1 MQKFKSV
8 KKFTCIVIAV
18 MMVLSCVVVGTNAVN
33 TVKVAFTNN
42 KNWGAVNVYT
52 WDANF
57 NNCTGAWPGTPV
69 TSTTVNNYGETVY
82 HAEIPANVTGIVFN
96 DGGSQQTVDIHSFNG
111 QSIGWY
117 MTDQDANN
125 GHWNVETWDY
135 TPEESNTTSPTDT
148 GSYKTIYFTNDKN
161 WNVTAYA
168 WDSANNAL
176 LGTWP
181 GTAMTFDYKN
191 TFNQDVFKIFVPAGA
206 VGVVFSNNGG
216 AQTVAL
222 VPADNTGYYPDSQ
235 EALGKWICKTWAPV
249 HDVPTTVEVTT
260 VEETTIEEPTVEE
273 TTVEATTEETNAPIY
288 VDNFS
293 ASSYSISLK
302 DSIAINF
309 RVKPETVLG
318 YTDPYLV
325 VTMEGQE
332 TVINDYETQADGT
345 IVFSFDK
352 VYPQTVIDDA
362 TAVLHAFQGDQ
373 EYYGQNYTKSV
384 LNYCVTNQTK
394 VGNPNT
400 LKGLLVNLLKYAG
413 EAQKLTGYKTDN
425 LASDSQYIDRTANRY
440 AKSILTD
447 MVDVKDYH
455 ASACPG
461 TVKSE
466 FTAGSL
472 VLGNTVDLKVTFTA
486 NDLSDKSVRVDF
498 NGDTKYFSGSDLI
511 STGNGKAYVQYPVYA
526 NQFHDTVY
534 FTVCE
539 GADHTP
545 ISDTMTYS
553 AASYAGKYI
562 DNATFG
568 PILTA
573 MMLYGQAAET
583 FAAA

>member
-8 KKFTCIVIAV
+8 KKLTCIVIAV

-82 HAEIPANVTGIVFN
+82 HAEIPSNVTGIVFN
-96 DGGSQQTVDIHSFNG
+96 DGGSQQTVDIHSFG
-111 QSIGWY
+111 
-117 MTDQDANN
+117 
-125 GHWNVETWDY
+125 
-135 TPEESNTTSPTDT
+135 
-148 GSYKTIYFTNDKN
+148 
-161 WNVTAYA
+161 
-168 WDSANNAL
+168 
-176 LGTWP
+176 
-181 GTAMTFDYKN
+181 
-191 TFNQDVFKIFVPAGA
+191 QDVYKITLPAA
-206 VGVVFSNNGG
+206 AIGVVFSNNGG
-216 AQTVAL
+216 AQTVDL

-260 VEETTIEEPTVEE
+260 VEETTIEEPTVEESTIEE

-325 VTMEGQE
+325 VTMNNEE
-332 TVINDYETQADGT
+332 TVINDYETLADGT
-345 IVFSFDK
+345 LVFQFDK

-362 TAVLHAFQGDQ
+362 SSVLHGFKGDQ
-373 EYYGQNYTKSV
+373 EYYGAPYTKSV
-384 LNYCVTNQTK
+384 LEYAISNQAK
-394 VGNPNT
+394 EGNSHS
-400 LKGLLVNLLKYAG
+400 LKELLVNLLKYAG
-413 EAQKLTGYKTDN
+413 EAQDFVNYKEDN
-425 LASDSQYIDRTANRY
+425 LALNYINPSARRF
-440 AKSILTD
+440 AKSILAD
-447 MVDVKDYH
+447 LVDVKDFN
-455 ASACPG
+455 AVECLG

-466 FTAGSL
+466 FTTATL
-472 VLGNTVDLKVTFTA
+472 VLGNTVGIKVTCNA
-486 NDLSDKSVRVDF
+486 NEITDKSIRVDF
-498 NGDTKYFSGSDLI
+498 NGESKYFEAEDLAPA
-511 STGNGKAYVQYPVYA
+511 NAQDKATFTYSLYA
-526 NQFHDTVY
+526 NQLHDTVR

-539 GADHTP
+539 GTDHTP

-553 AASYAGKYI
+553 AASYASKFHTDPGV
-562 DNATFG
+562 G
-568 PILTA
+568 SLLTEL
-573 MMLYGQAAET
+573 MLYGQAADT
-583 FAAA
+583 FANAQ

>member
-1 MQKFKSV
+1 MHKFKST
-8 KKFTCIVIAV
+8 KKFVSLVLAV
-18 MMVLSCVVVGTNAVN
+18 MMVLSCVAVGVSAAS

-135 TPEESNTTSPTDT
+135 TPEESNTTSPT
-148 GSYKTIYFTNDKN
+148 
-161 WNVTAYA
+161 
-168 WDSANNAL
+168 
-176 LGTWP
+176 
-181 GTAMTFDYKN
+181 YKN

-216 AQTVAL
+216 AQTVDL

-260 VEETTIEEPTVEE
+260 VEETTIEEPTVEESTIEE

-325 VTMEGQE
+325 VTMNNEE
-332 TVINDYETQADGT
+332 TVINDYETLADGT
-345 IVFSFDK
+345 LVFQFDK

-362 TAVLHAFQGDQ
+362 SSVLHGFKGDQ
-373 EYYGQNYTKSV
+373 EYLWCSLY
-384 LNYCVTNQTK
+384 K
-394 VGNPNT
+394 VCFGIC
-400 LKGLLVNLLKYAG
+400 Y
-413 EAQKLTGYKTDN
+413 Q
-425 LASDSQYIDRTANRY
+425 Q
-440 AKSILTD
+440 
-447 MVDVKDYH
+447 
-455 ASACPG
+455 PG
-461 TVKSE
+461 
-466 FTAGSL
+466 
-472 VLGNTVDLKVTFTA
+472 
-486 NDLSDKSVRVDF
+486 
-498 NGDTKYFSGSDLI
+498 
-511 STGNGKAYVQYPVYA
+511 
-526 NQFHDTVY
+526 
-534 FTVCE
+534 
-539 GADHTP
+539 
-545 ISDTMTYS
+545 
-553 AASYAGKYI
+553 
-562 DNATFG
+562 
-568 PILTA
+568 
-573 MMLYGQAAET
+573 
-583 FAAA
+583 

>member
-176 LGTWP
+176 LGTWL

-191 TFNQDVFKIFVPAGA
+191 TFNQDVFKIVVPAGA

-216 AQTVAL
+216 AQTVDL

-260 VEETTIEEPTVEE
+260 VEETTIEEPTVEETTVEESTIEE

-325 VTMEGQE
+325 VTMNNEE
-332 TVINDYETQADGT
+332 TVINDYETLADGT
-345 IVFSFDK
+345 LVFQFDK

-362 TAVLHAFQGDQ
+362 SSVLHGFKGDQ
-373 EYYGQNYTKSV
+373 EYLWCSLY
-384 LNYCVTNQTK
+384 K
-394 VGNPNT
+394 VCFGIC
-400 LKGLLVNLLKYAG
+400 Y
-413 EAQKLTGYKTDN
+413 Q
-425 LASDSQYIDRTANRY
+425 Q
-440 AKSILTD
+440 
-447 MVDVKDYH
+447 
-455 ASACPG
+455 PG
-461 TVKSE
+461 
-466 FTAGSL
+466 
-472 VLGNTVDLKVTFTA
+472 
-486 NDLSDKSVRVDF
+486 
-498 NGDTKYFSGSDLI
+498 
-511 STGNGKAYVQYPVYA
+511 
-526 NQFHDTVY
+526 
-534 FTVCE
+534 
-539 GADHTP
+539 
-545 ISDTMTYS
+545 
-553 AASYAGKYI
+553 
-562 DNATFG
+562 
-568 PILTA
+568 
-573 MMLYGQAAET
+573 
-583 FAAA
+583 

>member
-176 LGTWP
+176 LGTWL

-191 TFNQDVFKIFVPAGA
+191 TFNQDVFKIVVPAGA

-216 AQTVAL
+216 AQTVDL

-260 VEETTIEEPTVEE
+260 VEET
-273 TTVEATTEETNAPIY
+273 
-288 VDNFS
+288 FS

-325 VTMEGQE
+325 VTMNNEE
-332 TVINDYETQADGT
+332 TVINDYETLADGT
-345 IVFSFDK
+345 LVFQFDK

-362 TAVLHAFQGDQ
+362 SSVLHGFKGDQ
-373 EYYGQNYTKSV
+373 EYLWCSLY
-384 LNYCVTNQTK
+384 K
-394 VGNPNT
+394 VCFGIC
-400 LKGLLVNLLKYAG
+400 Y
-413 EAQKLTGYKTDN
+413 Q
-425 LASDSQYIDRTANRY
+425 Q
-440 AKSILTD
+440 
-447 MVDVKDYH
+447 
-455 ASACPG
+455 PG
-461 TVKSE
+461 
-466 FTAGSL
+466 
-472 VLGNTVDLKVTFTA
+472 
-486 NDLSDKSVRVDF
+486 
-498 NGDTKYFSGSDLI
+498 
-511 STGNGKAYVQYPVYA
+511 
-526 NQFHDTVY
+526 
-534 FTVCE
+534 
-539 GADHTP
+539 
-545 ISDTMTYS
+545 
-553 AASYAGKYI
+553 
-562 DNATFG
+562 
-568 PILTA
+568 
-573 MMLYGQAAET
+573 
-583 FAAA
+583 

>member
-8 KKFTCIVIAV
+8 KKLTCIVIAV

-82 HAEIPANVTGIVFN
+82 HAEIPSNVTGIVFN
-96 DGGSQQTVDIHSFNG
+96 DGGSQQTVDIHSFG
-111 QSIGWY
+111 
-117 MTDQDANN
+117 
-125 GHWNVETWDY
+125 
-135 TPEESNTTSPTDT
+135 
-148 GSYKTIYFTNDKN
+148 
-161 WNVTAYA
+161 
-168 WDSANNAL
+168 
-176 LGTWP
+176 
-181 GTAMTFDYKN
+181 
-191 TFNQDVFKIFVPAGA
+191 QDVYKITLPAA
-206 VGVVFSNNGG
+206 AIGVVFSNNGG
-216 AQTVAL
+216 AQTVDL

-260 VEETTIEEPTVEE
+260 VEETTIEEPTVEESTIEE

-325 VTMEGQE
+325 VTMNNEE
-332 TVINDYETQADGT
+332 TVINDYETLADGT
-345 IVFSFDK
+345 LVFQFDK

-362 TAVLHAFQGDQ
+362 SSVLHGFKGDQ
-373 EYYGQNYTKSV
+373 EYYGAPYTKSV
-384 LNYCVTNQTK
+384 LEYAISNQAK
-394 VGNPNT
+394 EGNSHS
-400 LKGLLVNLLKYAG
+400 LKELLVNLLKYAG
-413 EAQKLTGYKTDN
+413 EAQDFVNYKEDN
-425 LASDSQYIDRTANRY
+425 LALNYINPSARRF
-440 AKSILTD
+440 AKSILAD
-447 MVDVKDYH
+447 LVD
-455 ASACPG
+455 G
-461 TVKSE
+461 I
-466 FTAGSL
+466 
-472 VLGNTVDLKVTFTA
+472 KVTFTA
-486 NDLSDKSVRVDF
+486 NDITDKSIRVDF
-498 NGDTKYFSGSDLI
+498 NGESKYFEAEDLAPA
-511 STGNGKAYVQYPVYA
+511 NAQDKATFTYSLYA
-526 NQFHDTVY
+526 NQLHDTVR

-539 GADHTP
+539 GTDHTP

-553 AASYAGKYI
+553 AASYASKFHTDPGV
-562 DNATFG
+562 G
-568 PILTA
+568 SLLTEL
-573 MMLYGQAAET
+573 MLYGQAADT
-583 FAAA
+583 FANAQ

>member
-1 MQKFKSV
+1 MERSG
-8 KKFTCIVIAV
+8 C
-18 MMVLSCVVVGTNAVN
+18 SSPRR
-33 TVKVAFTNN
+33 VARYN
-42 KNWGAVNVYT
+42 G
-52 WDANF
+52 
-57 NNCTGAWPGTPV
+57 
-69 TSTTVNNYGETVY
+69 
-82 HAEIPANVTGIVFN
+82 
-96 DGGSQQTVDIHSFNG
+96 G
-111 QSIGWY
+111 QS
-117 MTDQDANN
+117 
-125 GHWNVETWDY
+125 
-135 TPEESNTTSPTDT
+135 
-148 GSYKTIYFTNDKN
+148 NDKQ
-161 WNVTAYA
+161 TA
-168 WDSANNAL
+168 DI
-176 LGTWP
+176 T
-181 GTAMTFDYKN
+181 
-191 TFNQDVFKIFVPAGA
+191 
-206 VGVVFSNNGG
+206 
-216 AQTVAL
+216 
-222 VPADNTGYYPDSQ
+222 PADNTGYYPTQ
-235 EALGKWICKTWAPV
+235 QNGEGKWEVGSWPV
-249 HDVPTTVEVTT
+249 VVETTAQTTTVEESSVQTTT
-260 VEETTIEEPTVEE
+260 VEETTVQE
-273 TTVEATTEETNAPIY
+273 TTVQETTVPAKEPIY
-288 VDNFS
+288 AENLKPN
-293 ASSYSISLK
+293 SYSISLK

-309 RVKPETVLG
+309 KVKPETLLG

-498 NGDTKYFSGSDLI
+498 NGDTKYFSGSDII

-562 DNATFG
+562 NHETFG